1 MGGGCIRA
9 RVGPDCSPGTA
20 AAPHFTPCVQ
30 KYLFPF
36 SGGQETLGGLLSE
49 RPLVVSMWEEAGL
62 GSKQGGRGQGCREG
76 GLGAKQRAEEVGE
89 GGRNAEREEELQ
101 VDKTSERSTGSD
113 AGHCAAS
120 THPNCF
126 VFGRCPRA
134 CQDG

>member
-36 SGGQETLGGLLSE
+36 SGRQETLGGLLSE

-101 VDKTSERSTGSD
+101 VDKNAALGLMLGIVLPALTPIVLSL
-113 AGHCAAS
+113 AGAYEL
-120 THPNCF
+120 
-126 VFGRCPRA
+126 VRMDR
-134 CQDG
+134 